1 MNFQTQVPT
10 PASYWVKPG
19 RFLAGE
25 YPFSI
30 NLEEA
35 RQKLRQLLGAGASF
49 FLDLTGSGESGL
61 EPYAPFLLEAAA
73 SIGRRVERMRIAIPD
88 FSTPSQYEMKRILD
102 SIDAALMNG
111 HTVYVH
117 CHAGIGRTGMVV
129 GCFLVRHGMNGEDA
143 LKQIVYLR
151 QDTPGRWIPSPETT
165 EQRHM
170 VLGWT
175 DFNGES

>member
-30 NLEEA
+30 NRLEA
-35 RQKLRQLLGAGASF
+35 RQKFRQLLGAGASY
-49 FLDLTGSGESGL
+49 FLDLTESGESGL

-73 SIGRRVERMRIAIPD
+73 SIGRSVEHMRIAIPD
-88 FSTPSQYEMKRILD
+88 FSTPSRYKMERILD
-102 SIDAALMNG
+102 SIDAALMTG

-143 LKQIVYLR
+143 LKRIANLR
-151 QDTPGRWIPSPETT
+151 QDTPGSWRPSPETT
-165 EQRHM
+165 EQRHI
-170 VLGWT
+170 VLEWT
-175 DFNGES
+175 NFHGE